1 MMNTYKDDQLTKFL
15 LHHCYTCDRGHEC
28 MSEEMTIACMKEKQA
43 EAACMKEKQAEAACK
58 TPQEETRE
66 LLRWYEQI

>member
-1 MMNTYKDDQLTKFL
+1 MLNTYRDEQLTKYL
-15 LHHCYTCDRGHEC
+15 LHFCFTCDRGHEC
-28 MSEEMTIACMKEKQA
+28 TTEEITVACMKEKFA
-43 EAACMKEKQAEAACK
+43 EAECK